1 VVDAILR
8 SFRPLLLAGQE
19 TAWLP
24 PEGSLWLS
32 PSKSQ
37 VSPTAHLKF
46 TMGKKQDKKQAV
58 PAPAPAPAQEQ
69 KPVPEKKGG
78 KAQEPKQQQQAAPA
92 PAKEDNKK
100 GGKKGGKK

>member
-1 VVDAILR
+1 
-8 SFRPLLLAGQE
+8 
-19 TAWLP
+19 
-24 PEGSLWLS
+24 
-32 PSKSQ
+32 
-37 VSPTAHLKF
+37 
-46 TMGKKQDKKQAV
+46 MGKKQDKKQG
-58 PAPAPAPAQEQ
+58 APAPAQEQ